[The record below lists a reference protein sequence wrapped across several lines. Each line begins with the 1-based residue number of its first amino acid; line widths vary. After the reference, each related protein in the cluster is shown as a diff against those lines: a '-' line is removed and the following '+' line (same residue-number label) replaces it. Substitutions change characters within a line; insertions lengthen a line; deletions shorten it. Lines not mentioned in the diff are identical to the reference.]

1 MLAIA
6 YGILGVCEHVYMCIC
21 TCIHAVYTY
30 EEVCIHEKIGN

>member
-1 MLAIA
+1 MLVIA
-6 YGILGVCEHVYMCIC
+6 CGIIGVCEHVYMC